1 MNLGVPYFW
10 LNTLVEVMLIVIL
23 LIWLLCSKESP
34 FLCQKTTSPSQIA
47 FLHLH
52 CLSMTWIVFSSASK
66 VARKTYGYQRE
77 MQLQYVKKWKKH
89 VYKSCAALWPP
100 NLLVIILKPIL
111 PWGFDLIDDPL
122 DSSSLAYP
130 LVFSFRN
137 SSGQVGGTKALA
149 SVLFSPSGRSCMFI
163 PPKCK

>member
-1 MNLGVPYFW
+1 MNLGVPYFD

-23 LIWLLCSKESP
+23 LIRLLCSKESP

-52 CLSMTWIVFSSASK
+52 CLFMTWIVFSSASN

-77 MQLQYVKKWKKH
+77 MQLQSVKKWKKC
-89 VYKSCAALWPP
+89 KSCAALWPP

-122 DSSSLAYP
+122 DSSSLACTM
-130 LVFSFRN
+130 VFSFRN
-137 SSGQVGGTKALA
+137 TSGQVGGTKALA
-149 SVLFSPSGRSCMFI
+149 SVLFSPSWRSCMFI